1 MRKFRFFYVTR
12 SSRIMRHILEI
23 CKKTNLLS
31 FEKSS
36 TARSFGALHVVRATV
51 LPLLIWTCKSVW
63 KCESVKVE
71 VCKCGSESVEAC
83 CPSHGSTSAH
93 LNLQILYLYLYVF
106 NAYMFVYIYICIF
119 VFIFI
124 FNAYMLSKPLFYLCS
139 CEPADGS
146 NIDWRFRFVSVFSSK
161 LDMISIHWFCGKF
174 WSNQPFWA

>member
-139 CEPADGS
+139 SEPADET